1 MKKVIFLVLFGM
13 AASGLFS
20 LEIDANETKTMDI
33 SLIGERVKID
43 GKLDESFYNHLI
55 PSGDFYQYHP
65 KNGDTPTFKT
75 QVYAF
80 YDKKNIYF
88 AFRCFDPKPGDISA
102 DITPFGDYENNDEIR
117 VYIDTFLDKQ
127 TYKEFAVNPKGVK
140 TGEETVWDADAHITP
155 SGWEAEFKI
164 PFKSL
169 RFPVNNF
176 QQWGINFKRI
186 IFRLNETCYW
196 TKFGRDK
203 LKVFGDTFGQL
214 KGIRDIKGG
223 KNIEIFPYAGYRN
236 SVSGDEKDDKFA
248 YGVDLKYGITSNLTL
263 DLTSSPDYSEVES
276 DPFFYQLDPFE
287 HQLQENRPFYN
298 ENSGYF
304 STTFRLFYSR
314 RITNPTLA
322 AKVTGKENG
331 FSIGALLAKNKKE
344 GNDGYHGVF
353 RLKKD
358 IFRLS
363 YVGVTY
369 SSIEEKGNWNRNAG
383 VDFYLRFKDNF
394 RLSGMA
400 AFSFNKDMPDSRN
413 GMYRLHFARSVDK
426 GFSFITQYTRVDSN
440 VYVPAGYI
448 TKTDYQKLLTIAK
461 YSFRWEGKWLEKLS
475 FLLWKV
481 NEAAVENYL
490 NTDDTLVLVAD
501 FLTKSRFHF
510 VLSYSFGKVRA
521 QVLDKSYNLV
531 WQDKSFSH
539 NLYNAELYYD
549 GSRRVQFGL
558 TTYTIHDYVYNENFT
573 EAKQGIF
580 TIVNLWTNLKIS
592 PQLQLRFS
600 FEGNYTKSRDNT
612 VRFRGNLLS
621 SSLNYQVSK
630 KLSTFVKFQ
639 YDSHLER
646 FQYDFLVGYEPA
658 NVSKLYFSIKNY
670 SEHRFRLF
678 EPDARSLAFKV
689 SYLFRL

>member
-1 MKKVIFLVLFGM
+1 MNKVIFLVLFVVT
-13 AASGLFS
+13 ASCLFS
-20 LEIDANETKTMDI
+20 VDNKTMDVPF
-33 SLIGERVKID
+33 IGERVKID
-43 GKLDESFYNHLI
+43 GKLDEGFYSRLK
-55 PSGDFYQYHP
+55 PSENFYQFHP
-65 KNGDTPTFKT
+65 KNGEKPTFKT
-75 QVYAF
+75 HVYAF

-88 AFRCFDPKPGDISA
+88 AFRCFDEKPGDISA

-117 VYIDTFLDKQ
+117 IYIDAFLDKQ

-140 TGEETVWDADAHITP
+140 DGEETVWDADAVVTGH
-155 SGWEAEFKI
+155 GWEAEFKI

-169 RFPVNNF
+169 RFPVKNI
-176 QQWGINFKRI
+176 QDWGINFKRI

-203 LKVFGDTFGQL
+203 LKIFGDTFGRL
-214 KGIRDIKGG
+214 NGIREIKGG

-236 SVSGDEKDDKFA
+236 SVSGEKKDDKFA

-276 DPFFYQLDPFE
+276 DPFFYQLAPFE
-287 HQLQENRPFYN
+287 HDLQENRPFYN
-298 ENSGYF
+298 EGSGYF

-314 RITNPTLA
+314 RITDPTLA
-322 AKVTGKENG
+322 VKVTGKEKG
-331 FSIGALLAKNKKE
+331 FSIGALLAKNNRE
-344 GNDGYHGVF
+344 GKNSYHGVF

-369 SSIEEKGNWNRNAG
+369 SSVEAKGNWNRNAG
-383 VDFYLRFKDNF
+383 VDFYLRFKDNY

-426 GFSFITQYTRVDSN
+426 GFTFALQYTRIDPN
-440 VYVPAGYI
+440 VHVPAGYV
-448 TKTDYQKLLTIAK
+448 TRVDYQKLVGIGK

-481 NEAAVENYL
+481 NEAAVENNL
-490 NTDDTLVLVAD
+490 KTEDTFVLVSD
-501 FLTKSRFHF
+501 FITKSRFHL

-521 QVLDKSYNLV
+521 QVLNTTYNLA
-531 WQDKSFSH
+531 WQDKLYPH
-539 NLYNAELYYD
+539 KLYNAELYYE

-558 TTYTIHDYVYNENFT
+558 NAYTIHDYVYNENFT
-573 EAKQGIF
+573 ETKEGKF
-580 TIVNLWTNLKIS
+580 TIVTLWTNFKIS
-592 PQLQLRFS
+592 PQLQLRFN
-600 FEGNYTKSRDNT
+600 FERNYNKSTDNT
-612 VRFRGNLLS
+612 IRFTGNLLS
-621 SSLNYQVSK
+621 SSLNYQISK
-630 KLSTFVKFQ
+630 RLSTFVKFQ

-670 SEHRFRLF
+670 SEHRFKLF
-678 EPDARSLAFKV
+678 EPDARSIAFKV